1 MAEEKEST
9 SAKVSVDKT
18 KKEVEVPKKFK
29 ALVEE
34 IEKMSVI
41 DLAELVK
48 ILEEKFGVSAA
59 APVAMMSAPGA
70 VGAEAAPTKSE
81 FDVELAA
88 AGENKI
94 GVIKVVK
101 EATGLGLKE
110 AKDMVD
116 GVPQIVK
123 KALKKEEAE
132 ALKKKLEEAGATV
145 NLK

>member
-1 MAEEKEST
+1 MTEE
-9 SAKVSVDKT
+9 
-18 KKEVEVPKKFK
+18 KKEVEIPKKFK

-34 IEKMSVI
+34 IEKMSVL
-41 DLAELVK
+41 DLSELVK
-48 ILEEKFGVSAA
+48 VLEEKFGVSAA
-59 APVAMMSAPGA
+59 APMAVAMAGA
-70 VGAEAAPTKSE
+70 AGAAEAAPTKSE

-88 AGENKI
+88 SGDNKI

-101 EATGLGLKE
+101 EVTGLGLKE

-116 GVPQIVK
+116 SAPQIIK

-132 ALKKKLEEAGATV
+132 ALKKKLEEAGASV